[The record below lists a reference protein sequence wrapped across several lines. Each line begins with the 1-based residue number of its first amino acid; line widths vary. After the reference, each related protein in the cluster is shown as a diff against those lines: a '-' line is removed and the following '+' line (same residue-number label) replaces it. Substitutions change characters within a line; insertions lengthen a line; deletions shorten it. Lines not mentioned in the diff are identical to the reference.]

1 MTAPPESASPPD
13 RTIPGAFG
21 RLLAA
26 SAFSLLGFRIMALA
40 MPLVAVVALEASA
53 FMVSVVAAAQ
63 TVAFLLFGLPAGA
76 LVDRLRRRHVLVFC
90 DFGRAVALAFV
101 PIAWWSGVLS
111 ISHLIVVAFTI
122 GVLTMLF
129 DVADQTYLPEIV
141 SSDRLIRSN
150 SRLVMVDQV
159 TGIAGPGVGG
169 LLIQAISAPFTLIVT
184 CLGYL
189 WSGTLLAGIKD
200 GSRPRPRAG
209 RRAFGKEIA
218 EGVRA
223 VMADPLLRPIVFC
236 STTQTLFWS
245 VAFLMLLV
253 LLADEL
259 AVNAATIGL
268 LLTLGSLGGVLAS
281 LLVNRL
287 IAVLGDG
294 RAMRLGVAIGGLC
307 TILAALTQ
315 PDWRLLL
322 VSVASFGLGFGL
334 VVYNVAQV
342 SFRQRRVPS
351 HLLGR
356 VNATVRFFAWGA
368 RPIGSLLGGTLA
380 ALLSVR
386 HAVFIG
392 AIGTSLAALW
402 LYLSPLRHMDVLPVN
417 RVNIEPQA
425 KEAGS
430 K

>member
-1 MTAPPESASPPD
+1 MTTPTEPAPPREP
-13 RTIPGAFG
+13 TLPGAFG
-21 RLLAA
+21 RLLTAA
-26 SAFSLLGFRIMALA
+26 TFSLLGLRIMALA
-40 MPLVAVVALEASA
+40 MPLVAVVALEASP

-76 LVDRLRRRHVLVFC
+76 LVDRLQRRHVLVFC
-90 DFGRAVALAFV
+90 DFARAAALVTV
-101 PIAWWSGVLS
+101 PLAWWLGVLS
-111 ISHLIVVAFTI
+111 IGHLIVIAFTV

-129 DVADQTYLPEIV
+129 DVANQTYLPEIV
-141 SSDRLIRSN
+141 SSDRLVRSN

-159 TGIAGPGVGG
+159 TGVAGPGVGG

-184 CLGYL
+184 CIGYL
-189 WSGTLLAGIKD
+189 WSGTLLAGIRD
-200 GSRPRPRAG
+200 GSRRKPRAG
-209 RRAFGKEIA
+209 TRTFGQQVA
-218 EGVRA
+218 EGLRA
-223 VMADPLLRPIVFC
+223 VLADPLLRPIVFC

-245 VAFLMLLV
+245 VGFLMLLV

-259 AVNAATIGL
+259 GINASTIGL

-281 LLVNRL
+281 LLVDRL
-287 IAVLGDG
+287 ISRLGDG

-322 VSVASFGLGFGL
+322 VSVSSFGLGFGL

-368 RPIGSLLGGTLA
+368 RPIGSLLGGALA
-380 ALLSVR
+380 AVLSVR
-386 HAVFIG
+386 TAVLIG
-392 AIGTSLAALW
+392 AVGTSLAALW
-402 LYLSPLRHMDVLPVN
+402 LYLSPLRHMDALPVDP
-417 RVNIEPQA
+417 VDIEQLTE
-425 KEAGS
+425 EAS
-430 K
+430 R